1 MIRAVDMQGVF
12 QTGTDSAILR
22 HSEDSKGTLA
32 QANSLIQNGKDEQ
45 ERSEMVIEAENVYYA
60 KYDSEH
66 KNGGNGQEAGQNASK
81 RKKNDSESDGDDGK
95 VLVKGMS
102 RFDVRA

>member
-1 MIRAVDMQGVF
+1 MIRPVDMQGVF

-22 HSEDSKGTLA
+22 QSEDSKGTLA

-66 KNGGNGQEAGQNASK
+66 KNGGNGQEADQNASK
-81 RKKNDSESDGDDGK
+81 RKKNDGESAGDDGK